1 MRHITSALVA
11 LMLTVPYTPARSQG
25 PAPFSELAIRG
36 SALRVRPD
44 ARFDTLYSAHVGGR
58 LEIETPFAVG
68 VFALSAERI
77 PFAARHLPSRTDF
90 DATLLTLGWGLPPVT
105 MSSFRVSAGGRVG
118 EMLMAFHDTTVDHG
132 VKNESELY
140 LGMYATAT
148 LRLPHRLGLTA
159 SASYGHVHLNVPL
172 HLASFTAGLEYR
184 IDTPAWLRDI
194 LR

>member
-1 MRHITSALVA
+1 MRYVTSALVA

-36 SALRVRPD
+36 SALRIRPD
-44 ARFDTLYSAHVGGR
+44 ARFDTLYSAHLGGR
-58 LEIETPFAVG
+58 LEVETPAGFG
-68 VFALSAERI
+68 VFALSAERAT
-77 PFAARHLPSRTDF
+77 FAARHLPSRTDF
-90 DATLLTLGWGLPPVT
+90 DATILALGWGLPAVT
-105 MSSFRVSAGGRVG
+105 TPSVRLSAGGRVG
-118 EMLMAFHDTTVDHG
+118 EMLMGFHDTTVDAG
-132 VKNESELY
+132 VRNESELY
-140 LGMYATAT
+140 LGVYATAT

-184 IDTPAWLRDI
+184 VDTPAWLRDI